1 VDLCFTSELMVQIQQ
16 KRGMGVE
23 PPVQEATTKEDVAT
37 SPTRKDTTFRYWRQ
51 NSYIWRQ
58 NMCGAEIQVFA
69 KFEKMIFCKNSLKTP
84 TSGRLLAG
92 FYTEHHIYIYIYI
105 YVYI

>member
-1 VDLCFTSELMVQIQQ
+1 
-16 KRGMGVE
+16 
-23 PPVQEATTKEDVAT
+23 
-37 SPTRKDTTFRYWRQ
+37 
-51 NSYIWRQ
+51 
-58 NMCGAEIQVFA
+58 MCGAEIQVFA

-92 FYTEHHIYIYIYI
+92 FYTEHPIYIYIYI